1 MLCFWCR
8 ISCQSDGFQVI
19 EIPPVHRDEISDL
32 NSTLESFAGNRPSR
46 QKRGSLIRPV
56 QLPAYLLEHARLAGY
71 GAVDSLFV
79 SCVEVWP

>member
-1 MLCFWCR
+1 MVWFLCSFLFKVTVPGDRNSQC
-8 ISCQSDGFQVI
+8 I
-19 EIPPVHRDEISDL
+19 EMKSVTSTAPL
-32 NSTLESFAGNRPSR
+32 NLLPETLPR